1 MSQTPSNVASDATTN
16 SATTTKPAVSKIAR
30 PKTATT
36 ASDLGAEFEAQKRR
50 EKAGAFLILA
60 RNALKNGERDKA
72 NEAIKN
78 AFAANPGDVSAIDLL
93 GDLYLEAGET
103 ERALQLYQRGLEAH
117 PGHAVF
123 EEKLAVC
130 KLDLAEI
137 EADKLL
143 KNVVLE
149 KGDEGKEFERSPSKA
164 VTLSLFL
171 PGAGQFYNEQVEK
184 GAVLL
189 GGYFLSTIGW
199 FYPLWNALGVL
210 PKGQR
215 LDFAAALA
223 SLSGLSAL
231 SYRLFSLLSLA
242 IFVVSL
248 WDAGMVA
255 KAYNEERR
263 QRLGLN

>member
-1 MSQTPSNVASDATTN
+1 MSQTPQNVASDATSPN
-16 SATTTKPAVSKIAR
+16 PATAKPVVAKVAR
-30 PKTATT
+30 PKTAPT
-36 ASDLGAEFEAQKRR
+36 ANDLGAEFEAQKRR

-60 RNALKNGERDKA
+60 RNALKAGERDKA
-72 NEAIKN
+72 QEAIKN
-78 AFAANPGDVSAIDLL
+78 AFAANPGDASAIDLL
-93 GDLYLEAGET
+93 GDLYLEEGET
-103 ERALQLYQRGLEAH
+103 ERALQLYSRALEAH
-117 PGHAVF
+117 PGHTIF
-123 EEKLAVC
+123 EEKLAIC

-171 PGAGQFYNEQVEK
+171 PGAGQFYNEQIEK
-184 GAVLL
+184 GAIML

-199 FYPLWNALGVL
+199 FYPLWNALGAL

-215 LDFAAALA
+215 LDFAAALG

-248 WDAGMVA
+248 WDAGIVA
-255 KAYNEERR
+255 KRWNEERR